1 MAGYNGK
8 ACEDFI
14 SRRRRSAGLH
24 ASANSANGFLVAIR
38 KRATTAASWKQKA
51 AQVRQPTAIHMP
63 IRQRHTNPTDHQ
75 YPRANR
81 RPHETGSCDKNA
93 TTLRDALRTNRGS
106 DGWKI
111 KGIAGCIPRF
121 RTAIENCGVS
131 AIPIDEIN
139 GTIGLPGKCEI
150 ADDRAGRKLTQR
162 MRPETISFWLRVKK
176 LANTCFG
183 LDLIGRN
190 PRF

>member
-51 AQVRQPTAIHMP
+51 ARSSATDRDPYADPAAPYKPNRSSISPGKPPSSRDRFLRQECHDPQGRLAH
-63 IRQRHTNPTDHQ
+63 
-75 YPRANR
+75 
-81 RPHETGSCDKNA
+81 
-93 TTLRDALRTNRGS
+93 NRGS

-111 KGIAGCIPRF
+111 KGIAGCILYF
-121 RTAIENCGVS
+121 E
-131 AIPIDEIN
+131 
-139 GTIGLPGKCEI
+139 
-150 ADDRAGRKLTQR
+150 QR
-162 MRPETISFWLRVKK
+162 
-176 LANTCFG
+176 
-183 LDLIGRN
+183 
-190 PRF
+190 